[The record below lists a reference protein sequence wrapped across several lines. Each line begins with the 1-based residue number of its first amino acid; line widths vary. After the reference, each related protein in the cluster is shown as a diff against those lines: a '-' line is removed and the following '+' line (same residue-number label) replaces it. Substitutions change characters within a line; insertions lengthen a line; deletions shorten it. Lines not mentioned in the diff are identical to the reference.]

1 MRNKPL
7 LRLYF
12 SWVYLTWGYRLT
24 DHALASAGTSNGQGG
39 FTTVLFF
46 YSHHGMAPANAWT
59 QHMNIKSLPLIII
72 SSSQTCDKGAM
83 VGGFAMLRVSRFV
96 RARSASWCLPLRRGQ
111 YLRSLITTDC
121 KTTHY
126 VFMGYLVVA
135 KFTSGWL
142 RLHGNSLTP
151 RR

>member
-24 DHALASAGTSNGQGG
+24 GHGLRSTTLWRPQARAMDKVAL
-39 FTTVLFF
+39 LFF

-59 QHMNIKSLPLIII
+59 QHMSIKSLPLIII

-126 VFMGYLVVA
+126 VFMGYLLPSSQVA
-135 KFTSGWL
+135 G
-142 RLHGNSLTP
+142 
-151 RR
+151 